1 MEPVRAFFRIAL
13 LPLIRL
19 AYRLRVLGADRV
31 PGSGGVLLIAN
42 HVSYLDSFIL
52 YAACP
57 RPVRFVIVSRYMKV
71 AAIRWFLDL
80 FGAIPITPGKPR
92 DAIRAT
98 ADRLRGGDVVCIFP
112 EGQLTRTGLMN
123 ELKKG
128 FELIARQSG
137 APVVPVYMHG
147 LWGSIFSGERG
158 RYFRKWP
165 YRLPWPVAVA
175 FGPPIAAGDAHV
187 DWARAALLAAS
198 ADAFAALPQLETS
211 LAAAAI
217 RSLKR
222 HRRQT
227 AFAEHGKSI
236 RRLKRHHVLSTSV
249 ALASRWRAD
258 PSPIGDD
265 RRIGLLLPGGTAPA
279 LLNLALIFSGR
290 VPVNLPFPDQATGEL
305 DTAGIAA
312 SIRAAGLGTVI
323 TSRAFFGPLGSG
335 GLDGVEFLDFGAE
348 MGATGLGRLFSER
361 FLAFF
366 EPAWLTLRRL
376 GLPRR
381 SSPDPVW
388 AAVENGQLA
397 GYSDR
402 AILAETL
409 RLASGS
415 WIESGETLFT
425 EQGLS
430 SLPNALWSLWL
441 PVLQR
446 HAAVGR
452 SWASRTDPALI
463 ETVCGAESVRRI
475 ILSPRILE
483 EIGGMEEP
491 WHPELRRSL
500 RSLLAAAE
508 TPADL
513 TLLDRRSD
521 RAKSVT
527 GAPLCPY
534 WPTASGIVAISQ
546 PAADPAPLPPGL
558 ESQPGG
564 RARSPGK
571 LLPGL
576 VNRGVVCDP
585 NGFVEWSDPAG

>member
-19 AYRLRVLGADRV
+19 LYRLRVLHADRV

-57 RPVRFVIVSRYMKV
+57 RPVRFVIVSRYMNV

-92 DAIRAT
+92 DAIRVT
-98 ADRLRGGDVVCIFP
+98 ADRLTQGDVVCIFP
-112 EGQLTRTGLMN
+112 EGQLTRTGLLN

-147 LWGSIFSGERG
+147 LWGSIFSAERG

-165 YRLPWPVAVA
+165 YHLPWPVVVA
-175 FGPPIAAGDAHV
+175 FGPSIDAGDADV
-187 DWARAALLAAS
+187 AWARTALLTAS
-198 ADAFAALPQLETS
+198 AEAFGALPQLEIS

-222 HRRQT
+222 HRGHT
-227 AFAEHGKSI
+227 AFAEYGRSV
-236 RRLKRHHVLSTSV
+236 RRLKRHHVLSTSI
-249 ALASRWRAD
+249 ALATRWRMD
-258 PSPIGDD
+258 PSPIGGD
-265 RRIGLLLPGGTAPA
+265 RRVGLLLPGGTAPV

-290 VPVNLPFPDQATGEL
+290 VPVNLPFPEKATGEL

-312 SIRAAGLGTVI
+312 AIRVAGLRTVI
-323 TSRAFFGPLGSG
+323 TSRAFFGPLGG
-335 GLDGVEFLDFGAE
+335 IGLDGVKFLDFGAE
-348 MGATGLGRLFSER
+348 MGAVGLGRLFSER
-361 FLAFF
+361 FRTYF

-376 GLPRR
+376 GLSRLP
-381 SSPDPVW
+381 SPDSVW
-388 AAVENGQLA
+388 ASVDKGQLHEHSGA
-397 GYSDR
+397 
-402 AILAETL
+402 AVLAETL
-409 RLASGS
+409 RLVSGS
-415 WIESGETLFT
+415 WIESGETLFS

-430 SLPNALWSLWL
+430 NLSNSLWSLWL
-441 PVLQR
+441 PVLHR
-446 HAAVGR
+446 HTAVGR
-452 SWASRTDPALI
+452 AWASRTDPALI
-463 ETVCGAESVRRI
+463 ETICGAENVRRV
-475 ILSPRILE
+475 ILSPGNVE
-483 EIGGMEEP
+483 EIVAMEDP
-491 WHPELRRSL
+491 WHPGLRQSL
-500 RSLLAAAE
+500 RSVLAPVE
-508 TPADL
+508 TAADL

-521 RAKSVT
+521 RVGSIT

-546 PAADPAPLPPGL
+546 PDADPDPLPPGL
-558 ESQPGG
+558 ESQPGS
-564 RARSPGK
+564 RAHSPGR
-571 LLPGL
+571 LLTGL
-576 VNRGVVCDP
+576 TPREVVCDP
-585 NGFVEWSDPAG
+585 DGFVEW